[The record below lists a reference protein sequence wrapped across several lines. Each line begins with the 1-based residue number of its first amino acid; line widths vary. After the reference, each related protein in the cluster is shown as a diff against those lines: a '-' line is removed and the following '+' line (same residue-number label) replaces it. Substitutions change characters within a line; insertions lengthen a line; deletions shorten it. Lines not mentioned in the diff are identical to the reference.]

1 MKRSLLSMICA
12 LLVFVTGFSQDKPVQ
27 SVKKTNDK
35 VVSKTNLTPKQ
46 VEELR
51 KKHAYHLANNKV
63 NKKFNLSKAQRKAEG
78 LPPNKANEQEWL
90 LSMNP
95 ATGRPTPENL
105 ETIRQ
110 DLEKLRQE
118 ALASRIPGDAVGN
131 DWVERG
137 PNNVGGRTKALIF
150 DPVAGGNAVIAG
162 GVSGGLWKNAD
173 ITNAATVWQRVTTF
187 PEHINVQSITVDPLS
202 TSTWYVGTGESYVG
216 GDVNGNGIWKTTNA
230 GSTWT
235 RVFGG
240 GTVSTTQ
247 SAVYNLQIVSPSN
260 PGVVRG
266 YISVQ
271 AAFGPGITD
280 PLENY
285 PIVLVNDGN
294 ATAPST
300 LDDGCTTPQN
310 LAGKIALIR
319 RGNCNFTVKVQ
330 NAELQGAV
338 GVIVMNNG
346 PAGIQDPIIMGGT
359 DPGITIPS
367 LMISGTDGN
376 LLLANL
382 ANLTGSFIPTNVGE
396 FTGDSVANVHFIND
410 IAIKNNGGVS
420 EIYAAVGD
428 GYYGDASR
436 ATYFN
441 ATNYGLYKSTNGGST
456 WTKLTLP
463 DAPSGNVTCP
473 FDIEVSANGD
483 VWVSSTDSWTF
494 GDGGGKVFRSQD
506 NGTSFAQMYNV
517 IANGGGSRV
526 EIEPAPSDQNTMYIL
541 SELNQADSA
550 APTIEVQLLRSV
562 NATTATPTFTEM
574 ALPVSVY
581 SSATPAPGTRE
592 YVYGFTGAQAFYDLM
607 IECDPTNKDILYV
620 GGIDLFRTTTATTG
634 TASTMWTQ
642 ISQWKTNV
650 HSDQHA
656 LTFKPGSPNVGVFG
670 NDGGVYYGSSLS
682 TANNAVARNTGFNVT
697 QFVGLAV
704 KPIGGGTTGDFF
716 IAGAQDNGSNYFPL
730 NLNTTTGATAGV
742 NGSIQVQ
749 GGDGGKP
756 LFKQNAT
763 TVSGT
768 YYVANYVYNDD
779 INTYSLNGS
788 LIKSLR
794 GTNPA
799 TQGAGD
805 LGLFYPAMTLD
816 SANDIVYS
824 DAVNSVT
831 PTYQICRYTSII
843 GGGNASRAYLTNAL
857 ITTYP
862 TALICGK
869 ATPANLYVGLMNG
882 KLLRITGANAVAAAI
897 PAGNIADI
905 SGSGFVGSV
914 SDIEF
919 GANDSEIFVTMH
931 NYGVNNIWYT
941 RNGGTNW
948 YRLDGNLPDMPVKA
962 FLQNPLNTAQIMI
975 GTELGVWYADT
986 FNPATNADQALTWKP
1001 SFNGMMNVKVTD
1013 LDIQPNSPTAPT
1025 AYNVFAATYGRGV
1038 FSGALTAT
1046 LANNQNEIA
1055 NNSIKVF
1062 PTVSNGNVTIASDKA
1077 YGKTNVELFDITGK
1091 KVFANIISI
1100 NSDAQQVNFG
1110 TLSAGNY
1117 ILKLKGEGFEGTQK
1131 LIIN

>member
-1 MKRSLLSMICA
+1 MKRSLLSIICT
-12 LLVFVTGFSQDKPVQ
+12 LLVFVTGFSQEKPVQ
-27 SVKKTNDK
+27 SVKKSSDK
-35 VVSKTNLTPKQ
+35 VDSNTPLTQKQ

-63 NKKFNLSKAQRKAEG
+63 NAKFNLPKAQRKAEG

-95 ATGRPTPENL
+95 TIGRPTPENL
-105 ETIRQ
+105 DVIRQ
-110 DLEKLRQE
+110 DLEKLRKE
-118 ALASRIPGDAVGN
+118 ALEGRIPGDAVGN
-131 DWVERG
+131 EWVERG
-137 PNNVGGRTKALIF
+137 PNNVGGRTRAIIYNT
-150 DPVAGGNAVIAG
+150 VAGANAVVAG

-173 ITNAATVWQRVTTF
+173 ITTTGAWTRVTTF
-187 PEHINVQSITVDPLS
+187 PEHINVQNITVDPNDA
-202 TSTWYVGTGESYVG
+202 STWYVGTGESYVA
-216 GDVNGNGIWKTTNA
+216 GDVNGNGIWKTTDA
-230 GSTWT
+230 GTTWS

-240 GTVSTTQ
+240 GTVSTSQ

-260 PGVVRG
+260 AGVVRG

-285 PIVLVNDGN
+285 PIVWMNDGS
-294 ATAPST
+294 TAIVTGPSGT
-300 LDDGCTTPQN
+300 NDDGCQSTPQD
-310 LAGKIALIR
+310 LTGKIALIR
-319 RGNCNFTVKVQ
+319 RGNCNFTAKVQ
-330 NAELQGAV
+330 AAELRGAV

-346 PAGIQDPIIMGGT
+346 PAGAADPIIMGGT

-367 LMISGTDGN
+367 LMISGADGN

-382 ANLTGSFIPTNVGE
+382 TGLTGSFIPTNVGE

-410 IAIKNNGGVS
+410 IAIKDMGTTS
-420 EIYAAVGD
+420 EIYAAIGD
-428 GYYGDASR
+428 GYYGDASTS
-436 ATYFN
+436 TYFS
-441 ATNYGLYKSTNGGST
+441 ATTYGLYKSTNGGST
-456 WTKLTLP
+456 WTKLTTLP
-463 DAPSGNVTCP
+463 VAPSGNVTCP
-473 FDIEVSANGD
+473 NDIEISANGD
-483 VWVSSTDSWTF
+483 IWVSSTDSWTF
-494 GDGGGKVFRSQD
+494 GDGGGKVYRSQN
-506 NGTSFAQMYNV
+506 NGTSFAQMHSVN
-517 IANGGGSRV
+517 ATATTGAGARV
-526 EIEPAPSDQNTMYIL
+526 EIEAAPSDQNTMYIL
-541 SELNQADSA
+541 SELSQIDTN
-550 APTIEVQLLRSV
+550 APKTEVQLLRSV
-562 NATTATPTFTEM
+562 NATAATPTFTAM
-574 ALPVSVY
+574 ALP
-581 SSATPAPGTRE
+581 TGNETRE
-592 YVYGFTGAQAFYDLM
+592 TTYGFTGAQAFYDMM
-607 IECDPTNKDILYV
+607 IECDPTNPEILYV
-620 GGIDLFRTTTATTG
+620 GGIDLYRTANAKTGATVTWTAI
-634 TASTMWTQ
+634 SDWTL
-642 ISQWKTNV
+642 NV

-656 LTFKPGSPNVGVFG
+656 LTFKPGSPNVGLFG

-682 TANNAVARNTGFNVT
+682 TAGNAVARNNGFNVT

-704 KPIGGGTTGDFF
+704 KPLGGGTTGDFF
-716 IAGAQDNGSNYFPL
+716 LAGAQDNGSNYFPS
-730 NLNTTTGATAGV
+730 NLNTTTGSAAGI
-742 NGSIQVQ
+742 NGSNEIQ

-763 TVSGT
+763 TVNTS

-799 TQGAGD
+799 TQGASD
-805 LGLFYPAMTLD
+805 LGLFYPAMALD
-816 SANDIVYS
+816 STNDIVYS
-824 DAVNSVT
+824 DAVNSDT

-843 GGGNASRAYLTNAL
+843 GGGNATRTYLTNATNL
-857 ITTYP
+857 NTYP
-862 TALICGK
+862 TVLSVGK
-869 ATPANLYVGLMNG
+869 ATPTTLYAGLMNG
-882 KLLRITGANAVAAAI
+882 KVLKITSASSVAATVPDANVT
-897 PAGNIADI
+897 NIA
-905 SGSGFVGSV
+905 GSGFVGSV

-986 FNPATNADQALTWKP
+986 FNPATNADQALVWKQA
-1001 SFNGMMNVKVTD
+1001 FNGMSNVKVTD

-1038 FSGALTAT
+1038 FSGALTNT

-1055 NNSIKVF
+1055 NNSIKVY
-1062 PTVSNGNVTIASDKA
+1062 PTVSKGNVTIASEKV

-1091 KVFANIISI
+1091 KVYANTISI

-1117 ILKLKGEGFEGTQK
+1117 VLKLKGEGFEGTQK

>member
-12 LLVFVTGFSQDKPVQ
+12 LLVFVTGYSQDKPVQ

-63 NKKFNLSKAQRKAEG
+63 NKKFNLSKTQRKAAG

-95 ATGRPTPENL
+95 AIGRPTPENL

-118 ALASRIPGDAVGN
+118 ALASRIPGDASGN

-173 ITNAATVWQRVTTF
+173 ITNAATVWQRVSSF
-187 PEHINVQSITVDPLS
+187 PEHINVQSITVDPNNS
-202 TSTWYVGTGESYVG
+202 SVWYLGTGESYVG

-230 GSTWT
+230 GTTWS

-300 LDDGCTTPQN
+300 LDDGCTSPTQD
-310 LAGKIALIR
+310 LTGKIALIR

-330 NAELQGAV
+330 AAELKGAV

-382 ANLTGSFIPTNVGE
+382 TNLTGSFIPTNVGE

-410 IAIKNNGGVS
+410 IAIKDMGTTS

-428 GYYGDASR
+428 GYYADAST

-441 ATNYGLYKSTNGGST
+441 ATNYGLYKSTNDGST

-473 FDIEVSANGD
+473 FDIEISGNGD

-494 GDGGGKVFRSQD
+494 GDGGGKIFRSQN
-506 NGTSFAQMYNV
+506 NGTSFEQMYNV
-517 IANGGGSRV
+517 TANGGGSRV

-541 SELNQADSA
+541 SELKQATD
-550 APTIEVQLLRSV
+550 TDTVEVQLLRSV
-562 NATTATPTFTEM
+562 NATAATPTFTAM
-574 ALPVSVY
+574 ALP
-581 SSATPAPGTRE
+581 AGDETRE
-592 YVYGFTGAQAFYDLM
+592 STYGFTGQQAYYDMM
-607 IECDPTNKDILYV
+607 IECDPTNPEILYI
-620 GGIDLFRTTTATTG
+620 GGIDLYRSANAKTG
-634 TASTMWTQ
+634 TTVTWTA
-642 ISQWKTNV
+642 ISNWMANV

-656 LTFKPGSPNVGVFG
+656 MTFKPGSPNIGLFG

-682 TANNAVARNTGFNVT
+682 TAANAVARNNGFNVT

-704 KPIGGGTTGDFF
+704 KPLGGGTTGDFF
-716 IAGAQDNGSNYFPL
+716 IAGAQDNGSNYFPS
-730 NLNTTTGATAGV
+730 NRSTTTGSAAGM
-742 NGSIQVQ
+742 NGSTEIQ

-763 TVSGT
+763 TSGGT
-768 YYVANYVYNDD
+768 YYVSNYVYNDQMYVRNLD
-779 INTYSLNGS
+779 GSIKKTLNQVCS
-788 LIKSLR
+788 TCTVKEESF
-794 GTNPA
+794 
-799 TQGAGD
+799 
-805 LGLFYPAMTLD
+805 GLFYPAMALD
-816 SANDIVYS
+816 STNDIIFS
-824 DAVNSVT
+824 DAVDNVT
-831 PTYQICRYTSII
+831 PTYQIGKYNLVT
-843 GGGNASRAYLTNAL
+843 GGNPSGQARVMLTNAL
-857 ITTYP
+857 LTTYP
-862 TALICGK
+862 TALTTGK
-869 ATPANLYVGLMNG
+869 VTSSTLYAGLMNG
-882 KLLRITGANAVAAAI
+882 KVLKIVNASTGA
-897 PAGNIADI
+897 GTWSDI
-905 SGSGFVGSV
+905 SGTGFVGSV

-919 GANDSEIFVTMH
+919 GANDSQIFVTMH

-941 RNGGTNW
+941 PNAGTNW